1 MATIIIIITIIE
13 AEVDRPLL
21 PVRPY
26 TTLNDNKLF
35 IILKHTLQHIKAIR
49 IHTHTRAHDDRHLT
63 TRLVFVHYILRTRI
77 QNDDDL
83 STTQQLQYAL
93 IINCHIIS
101 YYMNRIP
108 KNLPT

>member
-49 IHTHTRAHDDRHLT
+49 IYTHTRALMM
-63 TRLVFVHYILRTRI
+63 IAI
-77 QNDDDL
+77 
-83 STTQQLQYAL
+83 
-93 IINCHIIS
+93 
-101 YYMNRIP
+101 
-108 KNLPT
+108 